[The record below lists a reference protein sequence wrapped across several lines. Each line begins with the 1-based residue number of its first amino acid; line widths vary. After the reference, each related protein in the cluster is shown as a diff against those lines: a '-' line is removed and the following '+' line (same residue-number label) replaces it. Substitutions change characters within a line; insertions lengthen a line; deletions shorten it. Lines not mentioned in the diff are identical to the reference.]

1 MFVQKNV
8 RRNYQWQKII
18 MLQKT
23 VQTKIHMD
31 PIRMRMLKMLPAR
44 ISQIKI
50 QAIKMHPVKIRLT
63 GMQKNAYESDR
74 NAYDS
79 SKSCH
84 NESDK
89 Y

>member
-1 MFVQKNV
+1 MVICGHECEIADYKDNVSFRIDKNASGKNTTN
-8 RRNYQWQKII
+8 RN
-18 MLQKT
+18 
-23 VQTKIHMD
+23 
-31 PIRMRMLKMLPAR
+31 A
-44 ISQIKI
+44 
-50 QAIKMHPVKIRLT
+50 
-63 GMQKNAYESDR
+63 KNAYESDR